1 MGGQFLNLSLLN
13 TIFFCRLALP
23 QKEEERVLRDNI
35 EEEDKKETQGIRL
48 TERIDEVTDIIRQI
62 A

>member
-1 MGGQFLNLSLLN
+1 M
-13 TIFFCRLALP
+13 P

-62 A
+62 S

>member
-1 MGGQFLNLSLLN
+1 M
-13 TIFFCRLALP
+13 P

>member
-1 MGGQFLNLSLLN
+1 M
-13 TIFFCRLALP
+13 P

-35 EEEDKKETQGIRL
+35 KEEDKKETQGIRL

>member
-1 MGGQFLNLSLLN
+1 MHFSLCN
-13 TIFFCRLALP
+13 SEYFVCRLALP
-23 QKEEERVLRDNI
+23 QKEEERVLRDQI

-62 A
+62 S

>member
-1 MGGQFLNLSLLN
+1 M
-13 TIFFCRLALP
+13 P

-48 TERIDEVTDIIRQI
+48 TERIDEVTDIIRQV